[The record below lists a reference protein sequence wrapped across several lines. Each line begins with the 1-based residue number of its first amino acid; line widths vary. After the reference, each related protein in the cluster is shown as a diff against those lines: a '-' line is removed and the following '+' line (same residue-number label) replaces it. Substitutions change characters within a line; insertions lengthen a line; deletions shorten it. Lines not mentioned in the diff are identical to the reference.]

1 MAKKVEK
8 IEVPSWDYAPSL
20 ESTSHIELKERYDL
34 YIDGKWV
41 KPTSG
46 KYFATV
52 NPANEQKLA
61 EVAHGNALDVDKAV
75 KAARKAYNEVWS
87 KMPGSE
93 RAKYIYRI
101 ARLMQLRR
109 WMLEK
114 LFENQEM
121 WTFL

>member
-46 KYFATV
+46 KYFDTV
-52 NPANEQKLA
+52 NPANE
-61 EVAHGNALDVDKAV
+61 
-75 KAARKAYNEVWS
+75 
-87 KMPGSE
+87 P
-93 RAKYIYRI
+93 
-101 ARLMQLRR
+101 
-109 WMLEK
+109 
-114 LFENQEM
+114 
-121 WTFL
+121 